1 VSYLVLARKS
11 RPQTFAQVVGQKAVV
26 RTLQNGLLQNRVPHA
41 LIFSGVRGTGKTTL
55 ARIMA
60 KALNC
65 EQGPP
70 PEPCNECRSC
80 KEIMAG
86 NSIDLHEVDGA
97 SNRGIQEIR
106 ELKENIRFMPTSSKF
121 KIIIIDEVH
130 MLTTEAFNALL
141 KTLEEPPEHVYFMFA
156 TTELHK
162 VPVTILSRCQRYEL
176 KRVVHAELA
185 AHFASLAQQEGINID
200 EAALNMVVREAG
212 GSVRDGLS
220 LLDQV
225 FSYCGENVTG
235 EEVAD
240 VLGLV
245 SHEVIADLA
254 RALLA
259 KDLSAALNNLDKV
272 YSYGMDIKRF
282 INELLAWFRS
292 LVVCSVSQDP
302 ARLLDLPADELA
314 LLQEVAA
321 AYSSQTLFMMFNL
334 LLEGLEKA
342 AFSARPRFA
351 VEMTFI
357 RAVQVDDVVPVTD
370 LLTRL
375 DDVLAGV
382 ALPQQQAVQQSRQS
396 IPSPQVTPQT
406 SRQINQQI
414 PQSDQGKG
422 STGPSA
428 AQAAQAT
435 QSRGDRPVAPTVTEK
450 KKHSEP
456 EPIAPPS
463 QASPSDE
470 QGIEPVK
477 ASANE
482 PVSPPEPP
490 NTPGASEQH
499 PPPPEDTFAPVSAG
513 AQTKDVRKHWPD
525 FISYVQERIKWMGA
539 VLKSSSS
546 ACLENGVLT
555 VNYDESVDC
564 KLLESKANLVRLT
577 EFAMDFFQE
586 ELKVTFQVPN
596 SSACST
602 DSDSAAV
609 VRQERQKLA
618 HDSLVLSAV
627 DIFNGQVGDIRVGP
641 RFRGPLHE
649 EKVDE

>member
-1 VSYLVLARKS
+1 MSYLVLARKS
-11 RPQTFAQVVGQKAVV
+11 RPQTFAQVVGQKPIV
-26 RTLQNGLLQNRVPHA
+26 RTLQNGLLQTRVPHA

-60 KALNC
+60 KAINC

-86 NSIDLHEVDGA
+86 SSVDLHEVDGA

-185 AHFASLAQQEGINID
+185 AHFASLAQQEGISID

-314 LLQEVAA
+314 LLQEVVA

-382 ALPQQQAVQQSRQS
+382 ALPQQQVVAPQARQS

-414 PQSDQGKG
+414 PQSDRGKG

-450 KKHSEP
+450 KS
-456 EPIAPPS
+456 I
-463 QASPSDE
+463 
-470 QGIEPVK
+470 
-477 ASANE
+477 
-482 PVSPPEPP
+482 P
-490 NTPGASEQH
+490 NLN
-499 PPPPEDTFAPVSAG
+499 
-513 AQTKDVRKHWPD
+513 R
-525 FISYVQERIKWMGA
+525 
-539 VLKSSSS
+539 
-546 ACLENGVLT
+546 
-555 VNYDESVDC
+555 
-564 KLLESKANLVRLT
+564 
-577 EFAMDFFQE
+577 
-586 ELKVTFQVPN
+586 
-596 SSACST
+596 
-602 DSDSAAV
+602 
-609 VRQERQKLA
+609 
-618 HDSLVLSAV
+618 
-627 DIFNGQVGDIRVGP
+627 
-641 RFRGPLHE
+641 
-649 EKVDE
+649 

>member
-1 VSYLVLARKS
+1 MSYLVLARKS

-26 RTLQNGLLQNRVPHA
+26 RTLQNGLVQNRVPHA

-65 EQGPP
+65 EKGEP

-86 NSIDLHEVDGA
+86 SSVDLHEVDGA

-176 KRVVHAELA
+176 KRVSHAELS
-185 AHFASLAQQEGINID
+185 AHFASLAEQEGISID
-200 EAALNMVVREAG
+200 ESALNMVVREAG

-225 FSYCGENVTG
+225 FSYCGDNVTG

-259 KDLSAALNNLDKV
+259 KDIATALDCLEKV

-282 INELLAWFRS
+282 INELLAWFRN
-292 LVVCSVSQDP
+292 LVVCSVSKDP
-302 ARLLDLPADELA
+302 AALLDLPADELA
-314 LLQEVAA
+314 LLQEVAGTH
-321 AYSSQTLFMMFNL
+321 SSQTLFMMFNL

-342 AFSARPRFA
+342 AFSPRPRFA

-382 ALPQQQAVQQSRQS
+382 ALPQQQVARQTMPSQQSS
-396 IPSPQVTPQT
+396 
-406 SRQINQQI
+406 QI
-414 PQSDQGKG
+414 PQQVSQPGQGRG
-422 STGPSA
+422 TIMPPPPSSSQAVPSA
-428 AQAAQAT
+428 E
-435 QSRGDRPVAPTVTEK
+435 VEK
-450 KKHSEP
+450 KKEP
-456 EPIAPPS
+456 EPVIPPP
-463 QASPSDE
+463 QEPPPVEE
-470 QGIEPVK
+470 QR
-477 ASANE
+477 
-482 PVSPPEPP
+482 PPEPD
-490 NTPGASEQH
+490 
-499 PPPPEDTFAPVSAG
+499 PPEKLVGATGRSPLPQDTGAPVSSG
-513 AQTKDVRKHWPD
+513 AHTKDVRKLWPG
-525 FISYVQERIKWMGA
+525 FVQYVQERVQWMA
-539 VLKSSSS
+539 AALKSSSS
-546 ACLENGVLT
+546 VRLENGVLT
-555 VNYDESVDC
+555 VNYDDSADC
-564 KLLESKANLVRLT
+564 MLLGNKENLVQLT
-577 EFAMDFFQE
+577 EYAMDYFQE
-586 ELKVTFQVPN
+586 ELEVTFKVPN
-596 SSACST
+596 SSACAT
-602 DSDSAAV
+602 DSNGAAA
-609 VRQERQKLA
+609 VRQERKKLA
-618 HDSLVLSAV
+618 NDALVLAAV
-627 DIFNGQVGDIRVGP
+627 DIFSGQVGDIRVGA
-641 RFRGPLHE
+641 RFRGTLNE
-649 EKVDE
+649 EKNDE

>member
-1 VSYLVLARKS
+1 MSYLVLARKS
-11 RPQTFAQVVGQKAVV
+11 RPQTFAQVVGQKPVV
-26 RTLQNGLLQNRVPHA
+26 RTLQNGLLQNRVAHA

-65 EQGPP
+65 EKGEP

-86 NSIDLHEVDGA
+86 SSVDLHEVDGA

-176 KRVVHAELA
+176 KRVAHAELA
-185 AHFASLAQQEGINID
+185 AHFASLAEQEGISID
-200 EAALNMVVREAG
+200 ESALNMVVREAG

-254 RALLA
+254 RALLG
-259 KDLSAALNNLDKV
+259 KDIATALDCLKKV

-292 LVVCSVSQDP
+292 LVVCSVSKNP
-302 ARLLDLPADELA
+302 AALLDVPADELA
-314 LLQEVAA
+314 LLQEVAGA
-321 AYSSQTLFMMFNL
+321 HSSQTLFMMFNQ

-342 AFSARPRFA
+342 AYSARPRFA

-382 ALPQQQAVQQSRQS
+382 VLPQQQVLPVQQA
-396 IPSPQVTPQT
+396 PQAHQQT
-406 SRQINQQI
+406 
-414 PQSDQGKG
+414 
-422 STGPSA
+422 
-428 AQAAQAT
+428 AQAEQGRVPAISAPPAESQ
-435 QSRGDRPVAPTVTEK
+435 PVPEPEK
-450 KKHSEP
+450 KKEP
-456 EPIAPPS
+456 ESVVAPP
-463 QASPSDE
+463 QAASPVE
-470 QGIEPVK
+470 QAQPTQEAPRE
-477 ASANE
+477 A
-482 PVSPPEPP
+482 PVSE
-490 NTPGASEQH
+490 SERN
-499 PPPPEDTFAPVSAG
+499 PPPPQDVGTAASATV
-513 AQTKDVRKHWPD
+513 QKRDVRKHWPE
-525 FISYVQERIKWMGA
+525 FSRYVQERIKWMGA
-539 VLKSSSS
+539 SLQSASS
-546 ACLENGVLT
+546 AVLENGVLT
-555 VNYDESVDC
+555 VNYDDSADC
-564 KLLESKANLVRLT
+564 KLLGSRENLVQLT

-586 ELKVTFQVPN
+586 ELKVAFKVPN
-596 SSACST
+596 SSSCDT
-602 DSDSAAV
+602 DPDSAAA

-618 HDSLVLSAV
+618 NDSLVLAAV
-627 DIFNGQVGDIRVGP
+627 DVFNGQVGDIRVGP
-641 RFRGPLHE
+641 RFRGPLQKKKAE
-649 EKVDE
+649 E

>member
-1 VSYLVLARKS
+1 MSYLVLARKS
-11 RPQTFAQVVGQKAVV
+11 RPQTFTQVVGQKPVV
-26 RTLQNGLLQNRVPHA
+26 RTLQNGLMQNRVAHA

-65 EQGPP
+65 EKGEP

-86 NSIDLHEVDGA
+86 SSVDLHEVDGA

-106 ELKENIRFMPTSSKF
+106 ELKENIRFMPVNSRF

-176 KRVVHAELA
+176 KRVSHAELA
-185 AHFASLAQQEGINID
+185 AHFASLSEQEGVSID
-200 EAALNMVVREAG
+200 ESALNMVVREAG

-225 FSYCGENVTG
+225 FSYCGEKVTG

-245 SHEVIADLA
+245 SHEVIADIA

-259 KDLSAALNNLDKV
+259 QDIATSLSCLEKV

-292 LVVCSVSQDP
+292 LVVCSVSKNP
-302 ARLLDLPADELA
+302 ALLLDLPADELA
-314 LLQEVAA
+314 LLQEMAGTH
-321 AYSSQTLFMMFNL
+321 SSQTLFMMFNL

-342 AFSARPRFA
+342 AYSPRPRFA

-382 ALPQQQAVQQSRQS
+382 ALPQQQVPQPQQQAIPSVQQS
-396 IPSPQVTPQT
+396 PQAH
-406 SRQINQQI
+406 QQV
-414 PQSDQGKG
+414 
-422 STGPSA
+422 
-428 AQAAQAT
+428 AQAEQGRAAAMPAPPT
-435 QSRGDRPVAPTVTEK
+435 ASQSAPVAEPEKKKDPEPVAP
-450 KKHSEP
+450 
-456 EPIAPPS
+456 PP
-463 QASPSDE
+463 QALSSDE
-470 QGIEPVK
+470 QGREPANVSEHAPEAN
-477 ASANE
+477 AS
-482 PVSPPEPP
+482 
-490 NTPGASEQH
+490 GASEQN
-499 PPPPEDTFAPVSAG
+499 PPPPEDTYAPVSSG
-513 AQTKDVRKHWPD
+513 AHKKDVRKHWSE
-525 FISYVQERIKWMGA
+525 FIRYVQERITWMGA
-539 VLKSSSS
+539 SLQS
-546 ACLENGVLT
+546 ASTAALENGVLT
-555 VNYDESVDC
+555 VNYDDPADC
-564 KLLESKANLVRLT
+564 KLLGNKENLVRLT
-577 EFAMDFFQE
+577 EFAMDFFQK
-586 ELKVTFQVPN
+586 ELTVSFKVPN
-596 SSACST
+596 SLACAP
-602 DSDSAAV
+602 DSNSAAA

-618 HDSLVLSAV
+618 NDSLVLAAV
-627 DIFNGQVGDIRVGP
+627 DVFNGQVGDIRVGP
-641 RFRGPLHE
+641 RFRGPLPDG
-649 EKVDE
+649 KVEN

>member
-1 VSYLVLARKS
+1 MSYLVLARKS
-11 RPQTFAQVVGQKAVV
+11 RPQTFAQVVGQKPVV
-26 RTLQNGLLQNRVPHA
+26 RTLQNGLIQNRVAHA

-60 KALNC
+60 KAINC
-65 EQGPP
+65 EQGESS
-70 PEPCNECRSC
+70 EPCNKCRSC

-86 NSIDLHEVDGA
+86 SSVDLHEVDGA

-176 KRVVHAELA
+176 KRVAHAELA
-185 AHFASLAQQEGINID
+185 AHLASLVEQEGVSID

-225 FSYCGENVTG
+225 FSYCGDKVTG
-235 EEVAD
+235 PEVAD

-254 RALLA
+254 CALLA
-259 KDLSAALNNLDKV
+259 KNLNAALKNLDQV

-292 LVVCSVSQDP
+292 LVVCSISKNP
-302 ARLLDLPADELA
+302 AVLLDLPADELA
-314 LLQEVAA
+314 LLQKVAGTH
-321 AYSSQTLFMMFNL
+321 SSQTLFMMFNL

-342 AFSARPRFA
+342 TYAARPRFA

-357 RAVQVDDVVPVTD
+357 RAVQVDEVLPVRD

-382 ALPQQQAVQQSRQS
+382 ALPQQQMPQQQAAVQQVPQGGLGEREKVSTKIPATTSSSQS
-396 IPSPQVTPQT
+396 SSPSLQAV
-406 SRQINQQI
+406 
-414 PQSDQGKG
+414 
-422 STGPSA
+422 PSA
-428 AQAAQAT
+428 A
-435 QSRGDRPVAPTVTEK
+435 PEK
-450 KKHSEP
+450 KQHDKP
-456 EPIAPPS
+456 ATPPQ
-463 QASPSDE
+463 QASPPDNPERTHTSLSVPTILEEAE
-470 QGIEPVK
+470 Q
-477 ASANE
+477 N
-482 PVSPPEPP
+482 
-490 NTPGASEQH
+490 
-499 PPPPEDTFAPVSAG
+499 PPPPKDTYTPVLSG
-513 AQTKDVRKHWPD
+513 QHKRDVRKHWPE
-525 FISYVQERIKWMGA
+525 FTHYVQERIQWMGA
-539 VLKSSSS
+539 ALKASSS
-546 ACLENGVLT
+546 ACLENSVLT
-555 VNYDESVDC
+555 VHYDDAADC
-564 KLLESKANLVRLT
+564 KLLGSKKNILQLT

-586 ELKVTFQVPN
+586 ELKVVFKVAN
-596 SSACST
+596 FSSCAT
-602 DSDSAAV
+602 DPESAEA

-618 HDSLVLSAV
+618 NDALVLAAV

-641 RFRGPLHE
+641 RFRGPLRE
-649 EKVDE
+649 EKLDE

>member
-1 VSYLVLARKS
+1 
-11 RPQTFAQVVGQKAVV
+11 
-26 RTLQNGLLQNRVPHA
+26 
-41 LIFSGVRGTGKTTL
+41 
-55 ARIMA
+55 
-60 KALNC
+60 
-65 EQGPP
+65 
-70 PEPCNECRSC
+70 
-80 KEIMAG
+80 
-86 NSIDLHEVDGA
+86 
-97 SNRGIQEIR
+97 
-106 ELKENIRFMPTSSKF
+106 FMPTSSKF

-176 KRVVHAELA
+176 KRVAHAELA
-185 AHFASLAQQEGINID
+185 AHFASLAQQEGISID

-254 RALLA
+254 RALLV
-259 KDLSAALNNLDKV
+259 KDLNAALGNLDKV

-292 LVVCSVSQDP
+292 LVVCSVSQNP
-302 ARLLDLPADELA
+302 VRLLDLPADELA

-382 ALPQQQAVQQSRQS
+382 ALPQQEVVAPQARQS
-396 IPSPQVTPQT
+396 
-406 SRQINQQI
+406 
-414 PQSDQGKG
+414 G
-422 STGPSA
+422 
-428 AQAAQAT
+428 
-435 QSRGDRPVAPTVTEK
+435 QSRGPTGSSLPPSSSPSARPPQPDPPTEAEK
-450 KKHSEP
+450 KKDP
-456 EPIAPPS
+456 EPIAPTPP

-470 QGIEPVK
+470 QGIESVK

-482 PVSPPEPP
+482 TVSAPEP

-499 PPPPEDTFAPVSAG
+499 PPPPEDTYAPVASA
-513 AQTKDVRKHWPD
+513 AHKKDVRKHWPD

-539 VLKSSSS
+539 VLRSSSS
-546 ACLENGVLT
+546 ARLDNGVLT

-564 KLLESKANLVRLT
+564 KLLESKKNIIQLT

-596 SSACST
+596 SSSCST
-602 DSDSAAV
+602 ESDSAVA

-618 HDSLVLSAV
+618 HDSLVLAAV

-641 RFRGPLHE
+641 RFRGPLPE

>member
-1 VSYLVLARKS
+1 MSYLVLARKS
-11 RPQTFAQVVGQKAVV
+11 RPQTFAQVVGQKPIV

-60 KALNC
+60 KAINC

-70 PEPCNECRSC
+70 PEPCNKCRSC

-86 NSIDLHEVDGA
+86 SSVDLHEVDGA

-176 KRVVHAELA
+176 KRVAHAELA

-235 EEVAD
+235 QEVAD

-292 LVVCSVSQDP
+292 LVVCSISKDP
-302 ARLLDLPADELA
+302 AVLLDLPADELA

-382 ALPQQQAVQQSRQS
+382 ALPQQQVAQQARQS
-396 IPSPQVTPQT
+396 IPSQQSSQQPPQVNTQT
-406 SRQINQQI
+406 NHQENQQV
-414 PQSDQGKG
+414 PQPDQHRVPTG
-422 STGPSA
+422 SSLPPSTRQPSQPGPPA
-428 AQAAQAT
+428 EA
-435 QSRGDRPVAPTVTEK
+435 EK
-450 KKHSEP
+450 KK
-456 EPIAPPS
+456 
-463 QASPSDE
+463 
-470 QGIEPVK
+470 
-477 ASANE
+477 
-482 PVSPPEPP
+482 
-490 NTPGASEQH
+490 
-499 PPPPEDTFAPVSAG
+499 
-513 AQTKDVRKHWPD
+513 
-525 FISYVQERIKWMGA
+525 
-539 VLKSSSS
+539 
-546 ACLENGVLT
+546 
-555 VNYDESVDC
+555 
-564 KLLESKANLVRLT
+564 LLNR
-577 EFAMDFFQE
+577 
-586 ELKVTFQVPN
+586 
-596 SSACST
+596 
-602 DSDSAAV
+602 
-609 VRQERQKLA
+609 
-618 HDSLVLSAV
+618 
-627 DIFNGQVGDIRVGP
+627 
-641 RFRGPLHE
+641 
-649 EKVDE
+649 

>member
-1 VSYLVLARKS
+1 
-11 RPQTFAQVVGQKAVV
+11 
-26 RTLQNGLLQNRVPHA
+26 
-41 LIFSGVRGTGKTTL
+41 
-55 ARIMA
+55 
-60 KALNC
+60 
-65 EQGPP
+65 
-70 PEPCNECRSC
+70 
-80 KEIMAG
+80 EIMAG
-86 NSIDLHEVDGA
+86 SSVDLHEVDGA

-176 KRVVHAELA
+176 KRVAHAELA

-235 EEVAD
+235 QEVAD

-292 LVVCSVSQDP
+292 LVVCSISKDP
-302 ARLLDLPADELA
+302 AVLLDLPADELA

-382 ALPQQQAVQQSRQS
+382 ALPQQQVAQQARQS
-396 IPSPQVTPQT
+396 IPSQQSSQQPPQVNTQT
-406 SRQINQQI
+406 NNHENQQV
-414 PQSDQGKG
+414 PQPDQHRGPTG
-422 STGPSA
+422 SSLPPSTRQPSRPGPPA
-428 AQAAQAT
+428 EAEKKKAPE
-435 QSRGDRPVAPTVTEK
+435 PVAP
-450 KKHSEP
+450 
-456 EPIAPPS
+456 PPP

-470 QGIEPVK
+470 QGV
-477 ASANE
+477 ASVNAPEANA
-482 PVSPPEPP
+482 
-490 NTPGASEQH
+490 PGVSEQN
-499 PPPPEDTFAPVSAG
+499 PPPPEDTYAPLASGVHKKMCASIGLTLLAMFRSG
-513 AQTKDVRKHWPD
+513 SNGWGQPEQFVFSPFRKWCPD
-525 FISYVQERIKWMGA
+525 G
-539 VLKSSSS
+539 
-546 ACLENGVLT
+546 
-555 VNYDESVDC
+555 
-564 KLLESKANLVRLT
+564 
-577 EFAMDFFQE
+577 
-586 ELKVTFQVPN
+586 EL
-596 SSACST
+596 
-602 DSDSAAV
+602 
-609 VRQERQKLA
+609 
-618 HDSLVLSAV
+618 
-627 DIFNGQVGDIRVGP
+627 
-641 RFRGPLHE
+641 
-649 EKVDE
+649 